1 MLILLFLNVEV
12 QLGNKME
19 EGTFHANH
27 PFVFYI
33 EDETTSTILYIGKV
47 KDPLNTSG
55 TTGKVKELP
64 LRINQDLSTTTSGK
78 QS

>member
-1 MLILLFLNVEV
+1 M
-12 QLGNKME
+12 Q
-19 EGTFHANH
+19 EGIFHVNH

-33 EDETTSTILYIGKV
+33 EDETTGTILYIGKV
-47 KDPLNTSG
+47 KNPLNTSG

-64 LRINQDLSTTTSGK
+64 LRINQNLSTMTSGK